1 VGLSTLCQALET
13 GGGGSEAVDGGGR
26 AQRPCESVIYLISS
40 VVTGAS
46 VTILFSHL
54 PFIVT
59 SSPVLSAS
67 LTRALYE
74 PSTDPAAPGFQSTD
88 DEVLGPVGLGGHRGR
103 AGKRTGVREGF
114 REQTCFVLLI
124 LEVSQTELVKSH
136 NRNW

>member
-26 AQRPCESVIYLISS
+26 AQRPCESVHLSDQFGRDRGECYYL
-40 VVTGAS
+40 VFT
-46 VTILFSHL
+46 HL

-74 PSTDPAAPGFQSTD
+74 PSTDPAAPGLFRAHR
-88 DEVLGPVGLGGHRGR
+88 DEVLGGLGWAPR
-103 AGKRTGVREGF
+103 AGGEANGCARGV
-114 REQTCFVLLI
+114 
-124 LEVSQTELVKSH
+124 S
-136 NRNW
+136 

>member
-1 VGLSTLCQALET
+1 VRGAFDKLCQAAET
-13 GGGGSEAVDGGGR
+13 EGGPGDGGGR

-74 PSTDPAAPGFQSTD
+74 PSTDPAAPGFQST
-88 DEVLGPVGLGGHRGR
+88 ETRCWVGTAGGRGSER
-103 AGKRTGVREGF
+103 VCARGFVNKRV
-114 REQTCFVLLI
+114 FVLLI